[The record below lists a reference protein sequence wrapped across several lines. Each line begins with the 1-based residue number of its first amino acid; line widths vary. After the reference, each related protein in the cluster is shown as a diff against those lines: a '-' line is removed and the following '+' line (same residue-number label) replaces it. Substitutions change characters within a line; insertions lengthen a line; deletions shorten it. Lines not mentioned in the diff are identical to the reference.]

1 MLELNVTIETKH
13 FTGAANCLGVGLA
26 VINISVENC
35 LNNNVEMVDLLLAK
49 CVLLWSAFFFCLDPS
64 VCYFTGKSLR
74 LFCWFLNRCFLPPH
88 WNMKKINQPNLME
101 KVDKQRKLIKIEEKK
116 SRKRNSPRPQP
127 SWSLSSSYQQCWIVW
142 NVYNNNTWDWM
153 LQT

>member
-49 CVLLWSAFFFCLDPS
+49 CVLLLSAFFLCLD
-64 VCYFTGKSLR
+64 
-74 LFCWFLNRCFLPPH
+74 
-88 WNMKKINQPNLME
+88 
-101 KVDKQRKLIKIEEKK
+101 
-116 SRKRNSPRPQP
+116 
-127 SWSLSSSYQQCWIVW
+127 
-142 NVYNNNTWDWM
+142 
-153 LQT
+153 